1 MTIPRYLLFTAG
13 QIGMMSLA
21 RFFFQWIVKFAAT
34 PEIADDP
41 TSKVLFAGTALGGLL
56 LAFRLFDGVTDPLAG
71 TLSDRWVRSGKQRR
85 WLLWFSFAGPPVG
98 LAICFLPAHSMPESL
113 RWTIVGLGMLAFFI
127 GYTFYAIPYWSLVD
141 DYAGDDVR
149 TRRILS
155 NLLGAGLLLATA
167 VGFVVS
173 GILIDKF
180 GYANAALLFAV
191 AALALMPLPFFAAPE
206 NARRPGASVAGHA
219 PSLWQGMGIALRHR
233 RFLALIAL
241 FAGSQMSF
249 TIMTSAAPF
258 ISEDLLAGSERD
270 VGKILGPLLGTG
282 IVCFVFVPAVS
293 RRLGWQLGML
303 AGSIGLAPV
312 YICSGVLGA
321 SVIGSPMLTAGI
333 LFAFGGP
340 MIAMLLGLEG
350 EGVVDCALEHGG
362 SDTVSIYWGV
372 FNFIVK
378 ALNGLAIFIASWLSE
393 LRGSLNAAQAEEL
406 GHDVEVFAKMLQE
419 GTIVGAGTIAVRWMS
434 FAAGGCLLLGV
445 AVYFVIRPRRRPTGQ
460 AQ

>member
-1 MTIPRYLLFTAG
+1 MTIPKYFLFIAG

-56 LAFRLFDGVTDPLAG
+56 LAFRLFDGITDPLAG
-71 TLSDRWVRSGKQRR
+71 SLSDRWVRRGRQRR
-85 WLLWFSFAGPPVG
+85 TLLWFSFAVPPIG
-98 LAICFLPAHSMPESL
+98 LAICFIPAHSMPDTL
-113 RWTIVGLGMLAFFI
+113 RWIIVGFGMLIFFI

-141 DYAGDDVR
+141 DYAGDHIR

-167 VGFVVS
+167 IGFIVS
-173 GILIDKF
+173 GILVDKF
-180 GYANAALLFAV
+180 GFANAAILFAV
-191 AALALMPLPFFAAPE
+191 AALALMPLPFFAAPRQ
-206 NARRPGASVAGHA
+206 ARQPSSPGTHS
-219 PSLWQGMGIALRHR
+219 PSLWQGMGLALRHR

-258 ISEDLLAGSERD
+258 ISQDILNGTDKD

-282 IVCFVFVPAVS
+282 ILCFVFVPTMS
-293 RRLGWQLGML
+293 RKLGWERGML
-303 AGSIGLAPV
+303 LGSVGLAPV
-312 YICSGVLGA
+312 YICSGILG
-321 SVIGSPMLTAGI
+321 SSIIGSPMLTAGL

-340 MIAMLLGLEG
+340 MIALLLGLEG
-350 EGVVDCALEHGG
+350 EGVVDCALERGG

-378 ALNGLAIFIASWLSE
+378 ALNGLAIFIASWLSG
-393 LRGSLNAAQAEEL
+393 LRHSLNVEQAAS
-406 GHDVEVFAKMLQE
+406 
-419 GTIVGAGTIAVRWMS
+419 GTIAVRWMS
-434 FAAGGCLLLGV
+434 FVAGGCLLLGV
-445 AVYFVIRPRRRPTGQ
+445 AAYLIIRSKPEPTAPRSLKSSD
-460 AQ
+460 A